1 MVTSICPVQSPKSGT
16 RGYHGGMASKVIRR
30 CEQCR
35 GPMPLMARSHALTC
49 SERCRR
55 ARSRARQLPRELT
68 SRTRWVR
75 HTERKVPLT
84 VAGRPASSTAPECW
98 SSYRAAKESTAGVGA
113 GFVLAEGDGLACLD
127 LDHALDEQGRPRP
140 WARRIL
146 DRLPRTFVEISR
158 SGEGLHVFGT
168 ASSRP
173 GRKVRRADGTAVEW
187 YTRGRFIAVTGRRYG
202 GSPACLADLDDV
214 LNTLEEGGL

>member
-1 MVTSICPVQSPKSGT
+1 MVTSVSADQSAKSVTSEYDGC
-16 RGYHGGMASKVIRR
+16 MASKVVRR

-35 GPMPLMARSHALTC
+35 GSMPITARSHAVTC
-49 SERCRR
+49 SSSCRQ
-55 ARSRARQLPRELT
+55 ARSRARRLPSELT

-84 VAGRPASSTAPECW
+84 VKGRPASSTDPECW
-98 SSYRAAKESTAGVGA
+98 STYRAAVESAAGVGA
-113 GFVLAEGDGLACLD
+113 GFVLADGDGLVCVD
-127 LDHALDEQGRPRP
+127 LDHALDEQGQPLP

-146 DRLPRTFVEISR
+146 DRMPSTFVEVSR

-173 GRKVRRADGTAVEW
+173 GRKVRRADGTAIEW

-202 GSPACLADLDDV
+202 GSPARLADLSDV
-214 LNTLEEGGL
+214 LDSLEGGL